1 MSRYLVFFILISCS
15 HPKDKF
21 INDFGI
27 FINEVEANYK
37 SFDDVE
43 WEVTQINFINFKDE
57 FEEIKQQM
65 DESEIKQINSYIK
78 RFKKVEIRR
87 DPLNNI
93 LEIFK

>member
-21 INDFGI
+21 INDFGV

-43 WEVTQINFINFKDE
+43 WEVTQINFI
-57 FEEIKQQM
+57 
-65 DESEIKQINSYIK
+65 IK
-78 RFKKVEIRR
+78 RR
-87 DPLNNI
+87 
-93 LEIFK
+93 